1 MKKPRINLNNIATF
15 AVLLLLLII
24 LSILSPAFL
33 KSANLINIMQ
43 QVTVNAIV
51 AIGMTVVILTGG
63 IDLSVGSII
72 ALSGMVMAKLM
83 VDKDAGSGTAILTGL
98 LIGAAIGLV
107 NGILIAKFKLQ
118 PMIATLGMMQVARG
132 LDLTLAQGRT
142 VSGFQP
148 FFRKIGVANIPGTTV
163 PVQIILMLALYIF
176 IFFLL
181 RYRRFGR
188 FIYSIGGNE
197 EATRLSGV
205 NVNLYKILAYVL
217 CGVTAAMASI
227 IMTAKLNSAV
237 PTAGEGY
244 ELDAVASSV
253 IGGISLTGGAGSV
266 WGTLMGAMIIGV
278 IKKVFCPSLR
288 IFSLPRL
295 LSAASENCFTISH
308 GAAAFTARS
317 SIIKN
322 ADITHSAS

>member
-163 PVQIILMLALYIF
+163 PIQIILMIALYIL

-197 EATRLSGV
+197 EAARLSGV
-205 NVNLYKILAYVL
+205 NVNLYKILAYML
-217 CGVTAAMASI
+217 CGVTAAIASI

-253 IGGISLTGGAGSV
+253 IGGISLTGGVGSV

-278 IKKVFCPSLR
+278 IKNGLN
-288 IFSLPRL
+288 L
-295 LSAASENCFTISH
+295 LNVSSYLQQVVTGLIVIAAVLADTFKNSVSNKSA
-308 GAAAFTARS
+308 
-317 SIIKN
+317 
-322 ADITHSAS
+322 